1 MNMPMQRVALRSSSA
16 HLCGSPLV
24 VLIAMFLSACAS
36 ITRHDPVQVYVVGI
50 EPLQGEGLEL
60 RMLVK
65 LRVQNPND
73 APIQYDGV
81 YVDLDVQNRRFA
93 SGVSDAA
100 GEVPRFG
107 ETVLSVPVS
116 VSAFRLV
123 RSAMGVFGEPT
134 EKIEYELSGKLAGPV
149 LKTVRFNAKGEMSL
163 PKGVYDAAKDRD
175 RLTRP

>member
-1 MNMPMQRVALRSSSA
+1 MISTGRSVLEINAMRDPCRMLVLLLALA
-16 HLCGSPLV
+16 VGG
-24 VLIAMFLSACAS
+24 CA
-36 ITRHDPVQVYVVGI
+36 TLRHDPLQVYVVGI

-73 APIQYDGV
+73 TPIQYNGI
-81 YVDLDVQNRRFA
+81 YVDLDVQNHPFA

-107 ETVLSVPVS
+107 EAVISVPVS

-123 RSAMGVFGEPT
+123 RSAMGAFGKPT
-134 EKIEYELSGKLAGPV
+134 DKIEYELSGKLAGPV
-149 LKTVRFNAKGEMSL
+149 FNSVRFNSKGEMTL
-163 PKGVYDAAKDRD
+163 PKGVYDTEE
-175 RLTRP
+175 RL

>member
-1 MNMPMQRVALRSSSA
+1 MGEGTRRHRPVTSGRPHILRTIVIAAL
-16 HLCGSPLV
+16 C
-24 VLIAMFLSACAS
+24 VLGGCA
-36 ITRHDPVQVYVVGI
+36 TLRQDPVQVYVVGI

-73 APIQYDGV
+73 TPIQFNGI
-81 YVDLDVQNRRFA
+81 YVDLDVQNRPFA

-107 ETVLSVPVS
+107 ETVVSVPVS

-123 RSAMGVFGEPT
+123 RSAIGTFSQPT
-134 EKIEYELSGKLAGPV
+134 DKIEYSLNGKLAGPV
-149 LKTVRFNAKGEMSL
+149 FNTVRFNAKGEMAL
-163 PKGVYDAAKDRD
+163 PKGVYTNDGQ
-175 RLTRP
+175 